1 MPQFPSNPYLLALA
15 VSFAVALVLVWTRS
29 WHGKYSFDTVTGVQK
44 VHQSPVPRIGG
55 VAVFLGFWSAKML
68 MPDDVIDVLEP
79 SLAIGLIAFTF
90 GLIEDLTKKVPVAI
104 RLWATLLPG
113 VVGYFL
119 TGFSLK
125 HFGFDAVDFLLQWS
139 VVSVAFTAFAVC
151 GMTHAMNMI
160 DGFNG
165 LAGWSA
171 VWILTGIGAVALICG
186 DTHLALVAGILLAS
200 TLGFLL
206 VNWPWGRLFLGDGG
220 SYFLG
225 ASIAWL
231 CVALVNRNQQASPFA
246 CLLLCSYPVTEALYS
261 IARRTKARLSS
272 GQPDRMHLH
281 QLVAM
286 GLIYPKYRGK
296 LAPLYKNSVTGF
308 MVSLLCLPAILFAV
322 LFSGDQ
328 ALLIT
333 AFLIN
338 TLVYIGLYRWARAR
352 VGSMSH
358 TNSGEH
364 SPSPI

>member
-1 MPQFPSNPYLLALA
+1 MPQEFSNPYLLALA
-15 VSFAVALVLVWTRS
+15 VSFGVAIALILTRS
-29 WHGKYSFDTVTGVQK
+29 WHGKYSFDTVIGVQK
-44 VHQSPVPRIGG
+44 VHQSQVPRIGG
-55 VAVFLGFWSAKML
+55 IAIFMGFWSAKTL
-68 MPDDVIDVLEP
+68 LPDGAIDVLEP

-90 GLIEDLTKKVPVAI
+90 GLIEDLTKKVPVVI
-104 RLWATLLPG
+104 RLWATLIPG

-119 TGFSLK
+119 TGYCLK
-125 HFGFDAVDFLLQWS
+125 YFGFEVVDFLLQWS

-151 GMTHAMNMI
+151 GVTHAMNMI

-171 VWILTGIGAVALICG
+171 IWILVGIGAVSLDCG
-186 DTHLALVAGILLAS
+186 DEHLALVAGILLAS

-206 VNWPWGRLFLGDGG
+206 VNWPWGKLFLGDGG

-231 CVALVNRNQQASPFA
+231 CVALVNRNPQVSPFA

-286 GLIYPKYRGK
+286 GLIYPKCRGR
-296 LAPLYKNSVTGF
+296 LSPLYRNSMTGF
-308 MVSLLCLPAILFAV
+308 IVSLLCLPAIVFAV
-322 LFSGDQ
+322 LFSSNQ

-333 AFLIN
+333 AFLVN
-338 TLVYIGLYRWARAR
+338 TLVYIGLYKWARACA
-352 VGSMSH
+352 GSVSQI
-358 TNSGEH
+358 NSGGH
-364 SPSPI
+364 SASPI